1 MLMHRPGNAAR
12 VMATVTPTTAK
23 PHNLRADV
31 QTTDFNPVHDQLD
44 EGTVIERWI
53 PQDPTGVNR
62 MNRLIFHRDAVC
74 GPVTEMYAEL
84 PWSDFDLLGIKDKKV
99 RQMYEDSLA
108 NLRLEEFLPD
118 ATKEYLAIGRLSAG
132 LVFGESNGC
141 WEDVFVYDPDF
152 LKITNRFMRNVDPK
166 IDFKPTQALIELL
179 QSKDERDLDV
189 IDKIP
194 DHIRDNIKK
203 ADWIPLDPATT
214 IFIPRRGGATDFI
227 GTTIFTR
234 AIPAWA
240 LEKQLLSGMAV
251 GLKRRMGGITLVT
264 VGNESWEASDA
275 EMNSIGNSFHNA
287 DADPVGAVIV
297 LRQGSDV
304 QRLDSNSSMWK
315 LSDEFDFLSN
325 WKMRAMGV
333 SESLMGGEARIE
345 TAETA
350 RSAFTDKLRALRDH
364 LTRKLIIDRILLPLA
379 KVHGFKQ
386 RKKADYDGR
395 IRIAATR
402 EDSEYLVP
410 TIRWQKSLEP
420 VSDAQ
425 WIDLLSTF
433 EEKGGYVPI
442 SLWANAVG
450 VNVARIE
457 EMAQTDKAL
466 RNKFKKMKEQ
476 SGVEDVP
483 EEGGG
488 DDGGIPGVGASIRKA
503 ANLNDL
509 AAWRDDRLLGVGRN
523 VVTAD
528 VGRIRERLAG
538 KPTGP
543 ASLRAVLREE
553 IPAGSLNASRRRS
566 AVMYALT
573 RTGETSLSGITSV
586 SPKHAAELLIDA
598 VANKTPLRKMQS
610 EAAVLNRV
618 LDPSRGKRDEATS
631 ETIARRIASDGPH
644 LPA

>member
-1 MLMHRPGNAAR
+1 MLMQRTGSASR
-12 VMATVTPTTAK
+12 VVAKVIPSGPQKMKANVT
-23 PHNLRADV
+23 
-31 QTTDFNPVHDQLD
+31 TTDFNPVHDQLD
-44 EGTVIERWI
+44 EGTVIERWV
-53 PQDPTGVNR
+53 PQDVTGVNR

-74 GPVTEMYAEL
+74 GPVTEMFAEL
-84 PWSDFDLLGIKDKKV
+84 PWSDFDLLGVKDKKV
-99 RQMYEDSLA
+99 LQAYQDSLA
-108 NLRLEEFLPD
+108 NLRFEEFLPD
-118 ATKEYLAIGRLSAG
+118 ATKEYLAIGRLAGG
-132 LVFGESNGC
+132 LVFGDSTGC

-166 IDFKPTQALIELL
+166 IDFKPTQALVDLL
-179 QSKDERDLDV
+179 QSTDERDIDV
-189 IDKIP
+189 IDRLP
-194 DHIRDNIKK
+194 EHVRDNIKK

-214 IFIPRRGGATDFI
+214 IFIPRRGGANDFI
-227 GTTIFTR
+227 GTTIYTR

-275 EMNSIGNSFHNA
+275 EMNAIANSFHNA

-304 QRLDSNSSMWK
+304 NRLDSNSSMWK

-350 RSAFTDKLRALRDH
+350 RSAFTDRLRALRDH
-364 LTRKLIIDRILLPLA
+364 LTRKLIVDRVLLPLA

-386 RKKADYDGR
+386 RKKADADGR
-395 IRIAATR
+395 IRIASPR
-402 EDSEYLVP
+402 EDSEYIVP

-450 VNVARIE
+450 VNVSRIE
-457 EMAQTDKAL
+457 EMAHNDKYL
-466 RNKFKKMKEQ
+466 RGKFKKMKENA
-476 SGVEDVP
+476 GVEETP
-483 EEGGG
+483 EEGGDEAG
-488 DDGGIPGVGASIRKA
+488 LPGIGARVTSARG
-503 ANLNDL
+503 LDDL
-509 AAWRDDRLLGVGRN
+509 AAWRDNRLLGVGRN

-528 VGRIRERLAG
+528 LNRVLEAMPESNAGPTATKSAIRKG
-538 KPTGP
+538 
-543 ASLRAVLREE
+543 
-553 IPAGSLNASRRRS
+553 IPAGSPNASRRRS
-566 AVMYALT
+566 AVQYALQ
-573 RTGETSLSGITSV
+573 RMGVASGPIRQN
-586 SPKHAAELLIDA
+586 HATELLIDA
-598 VANKTPLRKMQS
+598 MSNRPSIRKMQD
-610 EAAVLNRV
+610 ETLVLNRSI
-618 LDPSRGKRDEATS
+618 DRKRGARELEQVDQ
-631 ETIARRIASDGPH
+631 IAQHIAGSGPH
-644 LPA
+644 MPV